1 MKRKVIMKLTK
12 KSQLLVVATI
22 LPLLLAGCG
31 VQYDANHQP
40 VGWLYNYLVVPTQWL
55 LNQIASM
62 FNGNYAIAIVIVSVL
77 VRVILMPT
85 QFHQMKAMLVQ
96 QEKMAVLKPYIADIT
111 ARAEQASTSEEKLAI
126 QQEQMELYKLN
137 NVSLMGGLGAGC
149 LPILITLPIWS
160 GLYNAISLSNEIS
173 TSVFMGVPLGE
184 SFIPLALVTM
194 VAYYIQSLVS
204 QMGMDE
210 DTKKQSRSMNYV
222 LPVMMFMMTYSS
234 PAGVGIYFLTS
245 ALLQILQSW
254 IQNTYLRPKIKA
266 QIDEEL
272 NEDNIVLPQ
281 RTTPRKTAQKAT
293 QQETFAQRQN
303 KTGGRNAGK
312 QNRR

>member
-1 MKRKVIMKLTK
+1 MKLTK
-12 KSQLLVVATI
+12 KAQLLLVATV
-22 LPLLLAGCG
+22 LPLLLAGCT
-31 VQYDANHQP
+31 VQFNENKEP
-40 VGWLYNYLVVPTQWL
+40 IGWLYNYLVVPTQWL
-55 LNQIASM
+55 LNQIASV

-77 VRVILMPT
+77 VRVVLMPT
-85 QFHQMKAMLVQ
+85 QFHQMKSMLVQ
-96 QEKMAVLKPYIADIT
+96 QEKMAVLKPYIAEIT
-111 ARAEQASTSEEKLAI
+111 ARAEQASTPEEKLAI

-137 NVSLMGGLGAGC
+137 NVSLMGGLGSGC

-160 GLYNAISLSNEIS
+160 GLYNAILLSNEIS
-173 TSVFMGVPLGE
+173 SSDFMGINLGAQ
-184 SFIPLALVTM
+184 FLPIALATM
-194 VAYYIQSLVS
+194 VAYYVQSVVS

-210 DTKKQSRSMNYV
+210 ETKKQSRSMNYV
-222 LPVMMFMMTYSS
+222 LPVMMFMMTFQS
-234 PAGVGIYFLTS
+234 PAGVGIYVFIS
-245 ALLQILQSW
+245 ALIPILHSW
-254 IQNTYLRPKIKA
+254 IQNTYIRPKIKA

-272 NEDNIVLPQ
+272 NHDNIVLPQ

>member
-1 MKRKVIMKLTK
+1 MKLTK
-12 KSQLLVVATI
+12 KAQLLFVATV
-22 LPLLLAGCG
+22 LPLLLAGCT
-31 VQYDANHQP
+31 VQFNENKEP

-55 LNQIASM
+55 LNQIASV

-77 VRVILMPT
+77 VRVVLMPT

-96 QEKMAVLKPYIADIT
+96 QEKMAVLKPYVAEIT
-111 ARAEQASTSEEKLAI
+111 ARAEQASTPEEKLAI

-137 NVSLMGGLGAGC
+137 NVSLMGGLGSGC
-149 LPILITLPIWS
+149 LPILIALPIWS
-160 GLYNAISLSNEIS
+160 GLYNAILLSNEIS
-173 TSVFMGVPLGE
+173 SSDFLGINLG
-184 SFIPLALVTM
+184 SQYLPIALATM
-194 VAYYIQSLVS
+194 VAYSVQSVVS

-210 DTKKQSRSMNYV
+210 ETKKQSRSMNSS
-222 LPVMMFMMTYSS
+222 LPVLMCLMTFQA
-234 PAGVGIYFLTS
+234 PAGVGIYFFIA
-245 ALLQILQSW
+245 ALIQILQSG
-254 IQNTYLRPKIKA
+254 IQNTYIRPKIKA

-272 NEDNIVLPQ
+272 NHDNIVLPH

>member
-1 MKRKVIMKLTK
+1 MKLTK
-12 KSQLLVVATI
+12 KAQLLFVATV
-22 LPLLLAGCG
+22 LPLLLAGCT
-31 VQYDANHQP
+31 VQFNENKEP
-40 VGWLYNYLVVPTQWL
+40 IGWLYNYLVVPTQWL
-55 LNQIASM
+55 LNQIASV

-77 VRVILMPT
+77 VRVLLMPT

-96 QEKMAVLKPYIADIT
+96 QEKMAVLKPYIAEIT
-111 ARAEQASTSEEKLAI
+111 ARAEQATTPDEKLAI

-137 NVSLMGGLGAGC
+137 NVSLMGGLGSGC

-160 GLYNAISLSNEIS
+160 GLYNAILLSNEIS
-173 TSVFMGVPLGE
+173 SSDFMGINLGAQ
-184 SFIPLALVTM
+184 FLPIALATM
-194 VAYYIQSLVS
+194 VAYYVQSVVS

-210 DTKKQSRSMNYV
+210 ETKKQSRSMNYI
-222 LPVMMFMMTYSS
+222 LPAMMFMMTFQA
-234 PAGVGIYFLTS
+234 PAGVGIYFFIS
-245 ALLQILQSW
+245 ALIQILQSW
-254 IQNTYLRPKIKA
+254 IQNTYIRPKIKA

-272 NEDNIVLPQ
+272 NHDNIVLPQ

>member
-1 MKRKVIMKLTK
+1 MKLTK
-12 KSQLLVVATI
+12 KAQLLLVATV
-22 LPLLLAGCG
+22 LPLLLAGCT
-31 VQYDANHQP
+31 VQYNENHEP
-40 VGWLYNYLVVPTQWL
+40 IGWLYNYLVVPTQWL
-55 LNQIASM
+55 LNQIASV

-85 QFHQMKAMLVQ
+85 QFHQMKSMLVQ
-96 QEKMAVLKPYIADIT
+96 QEKMAVLKPYINEIT
-111 ARAEQASTSEEKLAI
+111 ARAEQASTPEEKLAI

-137 NVSLMGGLGAGC
+137 NVSLMGGLGSGC

-160 GLYNAISLSNEIS
+160 GLYNAILLSNEIS
-173 TSVFMGVPLGE
+173 SSDFMGINLG
-184 SFIPLALVTM
+184 SQFLPIALATM
-194 VAYYIQSLVS
+194 VAYYVQSLVS

-210 DTKKQSRSMNYV
+210 ETKKQSRSMNYV
-222 LPVMMFMMTYSS
+222 LPVMMFMMTFQA
-234 PAGVGIYFLTS
+234 PAGVGIYFFIS
-245 ALLQILQSW
+245 ALIQILQSW
-254 IQNTYLRPKIKA
+254 IQNTYIRPKIKA

-272 NEDNIVLPQ
+272 NHDNIVLPQ

-312 QNRR
+312 QNRK